1 MAMLE
6 GHAFVDIYNIIYICF
21 FFFVVVVAFF
31 GFSLDQLCFARA
43 WLTVPHG
50 CIMLHL
56 RKENSSEAQLGLQ
69 AGLHGGPKNK
79 CGISCE

>member
-6 GHAFVDIYNIIYICF
+6 GHAM
-21 FFFVVVVAFF
+21 FFVAVF
-31 GFSLDQLCFARA
+31 GFILDLFFFARA
-43 WLTVPHG
+43 WLTLLHG

-69 AGLHGGPKNK
+69 AGLHGGPKTK
-79 CGISCE
+79 YGITCE